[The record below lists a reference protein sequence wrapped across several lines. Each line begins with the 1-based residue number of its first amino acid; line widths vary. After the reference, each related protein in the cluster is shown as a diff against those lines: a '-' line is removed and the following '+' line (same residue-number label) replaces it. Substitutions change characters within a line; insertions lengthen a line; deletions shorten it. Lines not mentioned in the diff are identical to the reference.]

1 MDLLYKRPARL
12 YRYFFGTAEFNE
24 AKFELRIN
32 GTPVAIERRPLVLL
46 AKMLE
51 HADQVVT
58 KGELLQTVWG
68 GRLTVENVL
77 ANATA
82 KLRKALGDNA
92 PLLITIPRVGY
103 RIKGPVRK
111 MEAAPDCSIIHSLPQ
126 LAPHLG
132 RSNPLFTSA
141 RITPPPPSSHYL
153 DVISLNPTGELGNYY
168 GATVDAGADVAGAY
182 TGGTA
187 FHAAGGT
194 SLDTWAGR
202 HHLSIMP
209 IEQRLDLFMSL
220 AREVSMQHSKGTVH
234 SFLKPDNLIV
244 SEDGHIRITAPGKA
258 LGNPV
263 PEHQHNDNCCCF
275 YRAPETYRNCGVSQ
289 RSDIY
294 SLGVLLYQI
303 LASDFSRP
311 LLPDWRQDITNRS
324 FQHTIEAATHSSPSL
339 RPESVEDLVKPLY
352 THRIGHHQQPET
364 WTAALANMFRQ

>member
-32 GTPVAIERRPLVLL
+32 GAPVAIERRPLVLL

-82 KLRKALGDNA
+82 KLRKALGENA
-92 PLLITIPRVGY
+92 TLLVTIPRVGY

-111 MEAAPDCSIIHSLPQ
+111 MEAAPDCSIIPSPQ
-126 LAPHLG
+126 LTP
-132 RSNPLFTSA
+132 RQVKSNPLFTSA
-141 RITPPPPSSHYL
+141 RISPPPPSSHYL
-153 DVISLNPTGELGNYY
+153 DVISLNPTDEQGSF
-168 GATVDAGADVAGAY
+168 GATVDVEPEVAGTYAED
-182 TGGTA
+182 TA

-194 SLDTWAGR
+194 SLDAWAGR

-209 IEQRLDLFMSL
+209 IEHRLDLFMNL

-234 SFLKPDNLIV
+234 SFLKPGNLFV
-244 SEDGHIRITAPGKA
+244 SEDGHIQITAPGKSVS
-258 LGNPV
+258 NPV
-263 PEHQHNDNCCCF
+263 TECNCSDCSCF

-294 SLGVLLYQI
+294 SLGILLYQI

-324 FQHTIEAATHSSPSL
+324 IQHTIEAATHSCPSL
-339 RPESVEDLVKPLY
+339 RPASVEDLVKPLY
-352 THRIGHHQQPET
+352 THRIGHHQQPEI
-364 WTAALANMFRQ
+364 WSAALANMFRQ

>member
-1 MDLLYKRPARL
+1 MDLLDKRPARL
-12 YRYFFGTAEFNE
+12 YRYFFGTAEFDE

-32 GTPVAIERRPLVLL
+32 ETPVAIERRPLVLL

-82 KLRKALGDNA
+82 KLRKALGENA

-111 MEAAPDCSIIHSLPQ
+111 MEAEPDCSIIPSLPHLSAH
-126 LAPHLG
+126 LAA
-132 RSNPLFTSA
+132 SNPLFTSA
-141 RITPPPPSSHYL
+141 RISPPPPSSHYL
-153 DVISLNPTGELGNYY
+153 DVISLNPTGELGSF
-168 GATVDAGADVAGAY
+168 GATVDAQVDMASAYAEGA
-182 TGGTA
+182 A

-194 SLDTWAGR
+194 SLDAWAGR

-209 IEQRLDLFMSL
+209 LEQRLDLFMSL

-244 SEDGHIRITAPGKA
+244 SEDGHIRITAPGKS
-258 LGNPV
+258 LGNPA
-263 PEHQHNDNCCCF
+263 PEQHYNNCSCF
-275 YRAPETYRNCGVSQ
+275 YRAPETYRNGGVSQ

-324 FQHTIEAATHSSPSL
+324 IQHTIEAATHSCPSL
-339 RPESVEDLVKPLY
+339 RPGSVEDLVKPLY
-352 THRIGHHQQPET
+352 THRIGHHQQPEI